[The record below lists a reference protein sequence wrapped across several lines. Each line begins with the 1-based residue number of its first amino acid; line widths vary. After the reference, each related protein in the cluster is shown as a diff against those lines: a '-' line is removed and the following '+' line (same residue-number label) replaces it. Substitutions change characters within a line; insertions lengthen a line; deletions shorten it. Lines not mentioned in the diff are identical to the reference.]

1 MSKKTK
7 EQTSQPGKQTANDPD
22 LASIEDIIAA
32 ISRGELVIMVD
43 DEDRENEG
51 DLIMAAQ
58 FATPEKVAFIV
69 RHTSGVIVAPLTG
82 ERCDDLRLPLM
93 VDNNTESHRT
103 AFTISVD
110 LLEGTTTGISASDR
124 AATLRALADPKIA
137 HAAFAR
143 PGHIFPLRAR
153 DGGVLKRAGHTEA
166 SVDLARLA
174 GCEPAGIICE
184 IQNDDGTMS
193 RLPELKK
200 FARQH
205 GLLISS
211 IARLIEYRRHHE
223 RLVERMGSANVPTEW
238 GNFDC
243 VAYRSTIDGIEHLA
257 FVLGDLTTP
266 EPVLTRVHSE
276 CLTGDVFGSRR
287 CDCGPQLATAM
298 KAVQEQGRG
307 VIVYLRGHEGR
318 GIGIGHKI
326 RAYSLQDEG
335 LDTVD
340 ANLELGLPVDSREYG
355 IGAQI
360 LADLGAREL
369 RLMTNNPAKYG
380 GIAGYGLSVV
390 ERVSI
395 ITESTP
401 ENSSYLATKRDRLG
415 HFFND
420 MEAK

>member
-1 MSKKTK
+1 MKQASKVQKTK
-7 EQTSQPGKQTANDPD
+7 VGNDQD
-22 LASIEDIIAA
+22 LAPIEDIIAA
-32 ISRGELVIMVD
+32 IRRGELVIMVD

-124 AATLRALADPKIA
+124 AATLRALADPKIT
-137 HAAFAR
+137 HTAFAR

-193 RLPELKK
+193 RLPELKI
-200 FARQH
+200 FAKQH

-223 RLVERMGSANVPTEW
+223 RLVERIGSANVPTEW

-420 MEAK
+420 TETK

>member
-7 EQTSQPGKQTANDPD
+7 EQTSQPGKQTAKDPD